1 MVSLSVCRSIGNVR
15 KPAKTAE
22 PIAITFGIRLNHVGP
37 KNTYYGVKVGRIH
50 SPSRG
55 VTRRRC
61 GPSSLTTCLARAA
74 CMPRVLY
81 FACVNFFFNKHLSKQ
96 NSGSSGQI
104 FTRVSPYGKYL
115 IVGGRLDIFSNTL
128 PCQSILGSKLA
139 KSDYSYLHSY
149 SPGIPKRIA
158 ISPF

>member
-50 SPSRG
+50 SPSHA
-55 VTRRRC
+55 C
-61 GPSSLTTCLARAA
+61 PACYILLA
-74 CMPRVLY
+74 LIS
-81 FACVNFFFNKHLSKQ
+81 FFNKHLSKQ
-96 NSGSSGQI
+96 NSGSSLQI
-104 FTRVSPYGKYL
+104 FTRVSPYSKYL